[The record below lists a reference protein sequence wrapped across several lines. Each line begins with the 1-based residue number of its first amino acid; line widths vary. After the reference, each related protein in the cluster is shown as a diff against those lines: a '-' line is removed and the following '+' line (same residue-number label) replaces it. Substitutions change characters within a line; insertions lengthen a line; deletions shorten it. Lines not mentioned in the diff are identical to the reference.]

1 MSNFMRLR
9 LRRAAIAGVFGA
21 VLIGLAAP
29 AGAQAMAPETAKQFL
44 TTLGNRTIDAMKSA
58 ASEHNSQFTA
68 IMLDSLDFDALA
80 TFSLGKLARSVTP
93 ADKREFTVL
102 FAAYVID
109 VAIEKFGNLQIK
121 SFGLGSVTQQPNGD
135 AKVFSRIAA
144 GDKPLEVQWR
154 VHNAGGKPRVN
165 DIEVDGYSLAIHYR
179 GEFERAGL
187 STVPGLIARLKEL
200 TKASKTLPTV
210 HTALK

>member
-1 MSNFMRLR
+1 MSKFTWLK
-9 LRRAAIAGVFGA
+9 RAALAGVFGA
-21 VLIGLAAP
+21 MLAGLAAP
-29 AGAQAMAPETAKQFL
+29 AVAQAVSPDAAKAFL
-44 TTLGNRTIDAMKSA
+44 TTLGNRTIDTMKGNA
-58 ASEHNSQFTA
+58 AGRNAEFTK
-68 IMLDSLDFDALA
+68 IMLDNLDFDALG

-121 SFGLGSVTQQPNGD
+121 TFGLGSVAIQGNGD
-135 AKVFSRIAA
+135 AKVYSRITA
-144 GDKPLEVQWR
+144 GEKPLEVHWR
-154 VHNAGGKPRVN
+154 VRDAGAGKLKVN
-165 DIEVDGYSLAIHYR
+165 DIEVDSYSLAIHYR

-200 TKASKTLPTV
+200 TKSSNTLPTV
-210 HTALK
+210 HATLK